1 MTTCKVFRFPSGQLA
16 KRVPSIEV
24 SCPAGASGRCPSIT
38 TVSCDRSQS
47 ARPTR
52 QGWPRQEPAVHLRVP
67 TRFTDSVHMAGF
79 IDVCLHCWASI
90 ITFLT
95 HTLFARMVCP
105 WNSALG
111 CSPRLTGMVCIVGAV
126 FVYVSSSHGDLN
138 QASRAVCRSLAP
150 FSGVPVSAWLQPAHP
165 AHPWACQAPMRDCTT
180 CRQDVNILQRAW

>member
-1 MTTCKVFRFPSGQLA
+1 MCPFCDIVFGGGFLNMTMCKVFRFLSGQLA
-16 KRVPSIEV
+16 TRVSSIEV

-79 IDVCLHCWASI
+79 IDVCLHCWVSI

-95 HTLFARMVCP
+95 HTLRSYGVSVEF
-105 WNSALG
+105 S
-111 CSPRLTGMVCIVGAV
+111 TGMFTTTHRHGVHSRSCVCICFIVT
-126 FVYVSSSHGDLN
+126 
-138 QASRAVCRSLAP
+138 
-150 FSGVPVSAWLQPAHP
+150 W
-165 AHPWACQAPMRDCTT
+165 
-180 CRQDVNILQRAW
+180 